1 MRQTINPPFSAGNSL
16 RLLALLFFMA
26 TSHFAAAQ
34 LVVDDCN
41 TGPFWLQGNGSQQ
54 VTASGAIG
62 GLRDVSISNA
72 GGQSSYIAQFASTSY
87 IKVNPSYNG
96 SNPTGNFDIGWGNNY
111 VSAGTDLNLNA
122 GNYTQI
128 ELRLTQAPF
137 NTGQIAVRFNKPGDP
152 DYSSA
157 AVNIL
162 GQAPKTYTFQ
172 LSNFSGLNPN
182 DIDGISIGFINC
194 DPDSSSHIDYVQF
207 SGFADSDNDGIGN
220 GSDNC
225 PNVANPNQANSD
237 GDALGDACDACPL
250 DANNDVDGDG
260 VCGNVDNCPTVTNAN
275 QANNDGDGLGD
286 ACDPDD
292 DNDGVADGSDN
303 CPLVAN
309 ANQFDSDGDG
319 IGDACDNCQATP
331 GIQQFNTSTC
341 SCNQGYYTV
350 TTTVGEIVVIT
361 GCQLPINCVVSEWS
375 AWSACSAECGGGTQ
389 TRTRTVITPAQYGG
403 TCPPLS
409 ETVACNT
416 QPCPINC
423 VVSEWSEWSACSAEC
438 GGGTQTR
445 TRTVIIPA
453 QYGGTCPPLSE
464 TVACN
469 TQPCQNGDSD
479 CDGVGDANDICPGGD
494 DSVDNNGD
502 GIPDCSQSLPYSQYS
517 AAWKCGNN
525 KLTVCHVNEYGNRS
539 NHCINKIAVPAHIG
553 HGDWAGPC
561 VGCAQNISSPTGNGG
576 FQTTDG
582 VEFQLFPNPTD
593 GKVTVQ
599 LVGMAESEAQL
610 TVFDQLGRVVFER
623 GIVEAEQTFQLD
635 LEQLSPG
642 SYLVKVST
650 DKENLTRKLMIAR

>member
-1 MRQTINPPFSAGNSL
+1 MKRNSNIIHSL
-16 RLLALLFFMA
+16 SKQCRLLALLLSLA

-41 TGPFWLQGNGSQQ
+41 TGAFQLQGNGFKH

-62 GLRDVSISNA
+62 GSRDVSISNA
-72 GGQSSYIAQFASTSY
+72 GGQSSYIVHFDNTGY

-96 SNPTGNFDIGWGNNY
+96 NNPTGNFDIGWGNSY

-122 GNYTQI
+122 ANYTQI

-137 NTGQIAVRFNKPGDP
+137 NTGQIAIRFNKPGEP

-162 GQAPKTYTFQ
+162 GQAPRTYSFS

-182 DIDGISIGFINC
+182 DIDGISIEFINC
-194 DPDSSSHIDYVQF
+194 DPDSSSQIDYVQF
-207 SGFADSDNDGIGN
+207 SGLADSDNDGIGN

-225 PNVANPNQANSD
+225 PNVANPTQANSD
-237 GDALGDACDACPL
+237 GDTLGDACDACPL
-250 DANNDVDGDG
+250 DANNDVDSDG
-260 VCGNVDNCPTVTNAN
+260 VCGNVDNCPNVANAN
-275 QANNDGDGLGD
+275 QTNNDGDGLGD

-292 DNDGVADGSDN
+292 DNDGVADANEN
-303 CPLVAN
+303 CPTVAN
-309 ANQFDSDGDG
+309 ANQLDSDGDG
-319 IGDACDNCQATP
+319 IGDACDACQATS

-375 AWSACSAECGGGTQ
+375 AWSTCSAECGGGTQ
-389 TRTRTVITPAQYGG
+389 TRTRTVIT
-403 TCPPLS
+403 
-409 ETVACNT
+409 
-416 QPCPINC
+416 
-423 VVSEWSEWSACSAEC
+423 
-438 GGGTQTR
+438 
-445 TRTVIIPA
+445 PA

-502 GIPDCSQSLPYSQYS
+502 GIPDCSQSLPYAQYS

-525 KLTVCHVNEYGNRS
+525 KLTVCHVNEFGTRS
-539 NHCINKIAVPAHIG
+539 NHCINKNAVPAHIG

-561 VGCAQNISSPTGNGG
+561 VGCAQNISSPTGDGG
-576 FQTTDG
+576 IQTADG
-582 VEFQLFPNPTD
+582 LELHLFPNPTD

-599 LVGMAESEAQL
+599 LTGMSDGEL
-610 TVFDQLGRVVFER
+610 TVLDQLGRVVLVQKIGE
-623 GIVEAEQTFQLD
+623 GT
-635 LEQLSPG
+635 EQLELDFSRKEFAAG
-642 SYLVKVST
+642 KYFVRVVSGNGTLTKRLMVVK
-650 DKENLTRKLMIAR
+650 